1 MLDKW
6 IWKMAWRDSRGSRKR
21 LLLFL
26 SSMVIGVAALVAI
39 NSFGENL
46 ERAVEVIHR
55 KKAPPASAGAGSGAT
70 YWRNPNSLLVRGP

>member
-46 ERAVEVIHR
+46 ERAVRDVGR
-55 KKAPPASAGAGSGAT
+55 VG
-70 YWRNPNSLLVRGP
+70 